1 MLKKKAKIKRNHKE
15 RKKISPVIKNNY
27 SVAQKESDYLVTQ
40 KICVV

>member
-1 MLKKKAKIKRNHKE
+1 MLKKKAKIKRNLKE
-15 RKKISPVIKNNY
+15 RKKISPVIKINY